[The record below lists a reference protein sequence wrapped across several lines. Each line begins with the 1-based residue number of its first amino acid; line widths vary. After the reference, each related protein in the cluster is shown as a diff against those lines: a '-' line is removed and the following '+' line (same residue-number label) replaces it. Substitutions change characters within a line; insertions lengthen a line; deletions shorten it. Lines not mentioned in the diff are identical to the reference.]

1 MATKKSQTLSDYLK
15 SRDINFPQ
23 PQVDLF
29 QEGEAGAEALKN
41 AAQAWSSNEAGIRAV
56 IEHRVGKIR
65 AELLLKASPEEVIVN
80 IDEFIIEDF
89 ETISVTKNEDNFIP
103 RTAENGELVKKASKK
118 YILHANKKK
127 FIIHIGGG
135 EPTLWKDLIPFSK
148 SIKDKFNCSISITT
162 NGSRSIR
169 WWKHNSKFL
178 DHVSISVHHE
188 SVDPT
193 HISKVGDILYKNR
206 VALWCLVL
214 MDPNCWKKCLDLIDI
229 LKKSKYQWSI
239 NARPIFHPD
248 IKYSEEQKKFL
259 ETKTRHPGLLYNLFV
274 EKLKEPKY
282 IGPTVYFK
290 NFTKK
295 VKENWLVINGYN
307 NFKGWSCNV
316 GVETLFIG
324 KTGNI
329 QGICG
334 NLLYQKDYFY
344 NIYEDNFKNKFNPD
358 IIPTTCQTDVC
369 HCQPEV
375 NCSKSSNLI
384 QLVQAE

>member
-1 MATKKSQTLSDYLK
+1 MHIFTKQTIPGENNELIRIKSNMPKDTLRIEIFLSDFCNYK
-15 SRDINFPQ
+15 CFYCS
-23 PQVDLF
+23 
-29 QEGEAGAEALKN
+29 
-41 AAQAWSSNEAGIRAV
+41 
-56 IEHRVGKIR
+56 
-65 AELLLKASPEEVIVN
+65 
-80 IDEFIIEDF
+80 
-89 ETISVTKNEDNFIP
+89 DNF
-103 RTAENGELVKKASKK
+103 NGKTQQWPKLDKILPNFEHLLNYYSKN
-118 YILHANKKK
+118 ANKKK

-214 MDPNCWKKCLDLIDI
+214 MDPNCWKKCLNLIDI
-229 LKKSKYQWSI
+229 LKKSKYRWSI

-358 IIPTTCQTDVC
+358 IIPTTCQTDFC

-384 QLVQAE
+384 QLVQTE